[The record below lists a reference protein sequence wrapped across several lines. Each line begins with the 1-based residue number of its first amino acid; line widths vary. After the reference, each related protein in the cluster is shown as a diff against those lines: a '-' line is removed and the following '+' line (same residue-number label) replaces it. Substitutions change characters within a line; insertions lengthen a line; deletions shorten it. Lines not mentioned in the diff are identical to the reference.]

1 MRKSIYLLA
10 VLICLC
16 LHLAAQNPPAGLT
29 AKVKQQVVDTLAK
42 ALKENYVFLDTAIK
56 MGNYIEKRLKDGAYA
71 TINNPNDFAQ
81 ALTGDVHSVYN
92 DMHLSINFDP
102 GFKMAAQDTSAAD
115 AKKREQDNM
124 KFEAQQNYAFKKVEI
139 LSGNIGYL
147 RFDGFF
153 TPGIYAKET
162 VNSAFAFLKNV
173 NALIIDLRYNGGGD
187 PDMVNYICSHLL
199 KGRTHIN
206 DLYERR
212 INKTYESWTDTLD
225 STASLYTMPVYVLT
239 SRRTFSGAEEFSYDL
254 QNLHRATIVGETTG
268 GGAHP
273 VSSEDISNGFVGN
286 IPYARAINP
295 VTHTNWEAVGVKP
308 DVPIAADSAQN
319 EAMLTYFNYK
329 INNAVDS
336 NEAKAFKWKWDMM
349 NATMHPAQVDTA
361 ILKTYAGNFSGD
373 RHVVFKNG
381 ALYYSRGSNPAQ
393 KLIAMSQTVF
403 RPEEFDFVKVEFIAN
418 DSHQVNDISFLYDNG
433 STQEAKRNL

>member
-1 MRKSIYLLA
+1 MRKLICLLA

-16 LHLAAQNPPAGLT
+16 LHLAAQNQPAALT
-29 AKVKQQVVDTLAK
+29 AKAKQQVVDTLAK

-56 MGNYIEKRLKDGAYA
+56 MGNYIEKRLKDGAYT
-71 TINNPNDFAQ
+71 TINDPNDFAQ
-81 ALTGDVHSVYN
+81 ALNTDVHAVYN

-102 GFKMAAQDTSAAD
+102 GFKMEAQDTSAAD

-139 LSGNIGYL
+139 LTANIGYL

-153 TPGIYAKET
+153 TPGNYAKET

-187 PDMVNYICSHLL
+187 PGMVNFICSHVL
-199 KGRTHIN
+199 KGGTHIN
-206 DLYERR
+206 DMYERR
-212 INKTYESWTDTLD
+212 TNKTSKSVTDSLD
-225 STASLYTMPVYVLT
+225 NPASFYTMPIYILT

-254 QNLHRATIVGETTG
+254 QNQHRATIVGETTG

-273 VSSEDISNGFVGN
+273 VSGEDISNGFVGN

-308 DVPIAADSAQN
+308 DVHIAADSAQN
-319 EAMLTYFNYK
+319 TAILMCFDYK
-329 INNAVDS
+329 INNSTDAD
-336 NEAKAFKWKWDMM
+336 EAKAFKWKRDMLS
-349 NATMHPAQVDTA
+349 ATIHPAQVDTA
-361 ILKTYAGNFSGD
+361 LLKTYAGSFSGD
-373 RHVVFKNG
+373 RNIVFKNG
-381 ALYYSRGSNPAQ
+381 ALYYSRGSNPVQ
-393 KLIAMSQTVF
+393 KLIPMTQTMF
-403 RPEEFDFVKVEFIAN
+403 RAEDYDFVKIEFIAN
-418 DSHQVNDISFLYDNG
+418 DQHQVNDISFLYDNG
-433 STQEAKRNL
+433 SMQQAKRN